1 MNTDFAAGLEVS
13 VLGLLITFAAL
24 GVFILIILALKA
36 LFRAEPA
43 KTEVPEAVEEAPVV
57 VEVQTPDAE
66 SEVVAAI
73 AAALMAVR
81 TARSASL
88 GQSLQH
94 GRGSWWAAQRA
105 DAREGG
111 VNQR

>member
-1 MNTDFAAGLEVS
+1 MSTDFSAGLEVS

-24 GVFILIILALKA
+24 GIFILIIMALKA
-36 LFRAEPA
+36 LFPAEEGKA
-43 KTEVPEAVEEAPVV
+43 DVLEAVEEAPVV
-57 VEVQTPDAE
+57 VEMQAVDPE
-66 SEVVAAI
+66 GEVVAAI

-81 TARSASL
+81 TTRSASL
-88 GQSLQH
+88 GQSLQQ